1 MRPEHVERFRREKFR
16 ALNANK
22 SIVSGIE
29 EVAKLYKLD
38 KLFIVKN
45 NTKRFDDEIY
55 MYVWNEQTGLPV
67 KEWDDVQDAIRY
79 AIYTENKPYRRKG

>member
-1 MRPEHVERFRREKFR
+1 MERFRRERFK
-16 ALNANK
+16 AVNASK
-22 SIVSGIE
+22 SIVAGIE
-29 EVAKLYKLD
+29 EVARLYKLN

-67 KEWDDVQDAIRY
+67 KEFDDVQDAIRY
-79 AIYTENKPYRRKG
+79 AIYTESKPQRRRG